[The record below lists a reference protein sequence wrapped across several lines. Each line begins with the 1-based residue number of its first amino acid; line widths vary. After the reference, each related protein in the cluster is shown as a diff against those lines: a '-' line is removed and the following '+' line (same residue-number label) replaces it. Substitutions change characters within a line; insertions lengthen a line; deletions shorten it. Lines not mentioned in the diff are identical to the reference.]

1 MTAAFGDELL
11 MRGGPD
17 VDGCT
22 IEGGGGGA
30 DDNESCSVTF
40 Y

>member
-1 MTAAFGDELL
+1 

-22 IEGGGGGA
+22 IIGGGA
-30 DDNESCSVTF
+30 DDNDDDESCSVTL

>member
-1 MTAAFGDELL
+1 MS
-11 MRGGPD
+11 GGPD

-22 IEGGGGGA
+22 IEGGGA
-30 DDNESCSVTF
+30 DDNDDDDESCSVTF

>member
-1 MTAAFGDELL
+1 MS
-11 MRGGPD
+11 GGPD

-22 IEGGGGGA
+22 IEGGGA
-30 DDNESCSVTF
+30 DDNDDDDDDESCSVTF